1 MGTGSSFQETGRLKR
16 LPVSVFGML
25 GLARFR
31 ISYVIDRGRVHYQ
44 PNNQP
49 ALAAAPCLAP
59 SASLHWSLAPFE
71 PHVSRNKLKLIITIS
86 YRLINAACSFPIIL
100 ESHIHDQRLQTVS
113 PHFESAFRSHLASFL
128 TLFFLVISL
137 FQDAP
142 DVSSNSLH
150 LFTSLPSYH
159 SLCPS
164 LFDITSSPAYPLATS
179 ALPT

>member
-71 PHVSRNKLKLIITIS
+71 PHVSRNKLKTTRDCKRCPRTLSQRSARTLLPSSHFSSSSYPYFKTRPTCPRTPCTYSLLYHHTIRYVLASLISPPRLPTRLPRRPSRRSSRRVRPRWRIS
-86 YRLINAACSFPIIL
+86 P
-100 ESHIHDQRLQTVS
+100 DQR
-113 PHFESAFRSHLASFL
+113 
-128 TLFFLVISL
+128 
-137 FQDAP
+137 
-142 DVSSNSLH
+142 
-150 LFTSLPSYH
+150 
-159 SLCPS
+159 
-164 LFDITSSPAYPLATS
+164 
-179 ALPT
+179 